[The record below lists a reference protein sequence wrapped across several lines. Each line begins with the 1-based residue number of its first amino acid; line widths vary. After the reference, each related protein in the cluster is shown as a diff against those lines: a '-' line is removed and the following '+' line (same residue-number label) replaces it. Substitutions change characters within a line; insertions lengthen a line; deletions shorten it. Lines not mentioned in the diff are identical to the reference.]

1 MAIGLNY
8 HSLLAFRAL
17 WSQMRYIKSSTS
29 WTPYL
34 SMAQEQR
41 DYPIAYPNHIPR
53 FPLRW
58 LIQTLTLPSI
68 ARKVHKIFSETSPIS
83 RCLPVFCGA
92 IPNTSIFQ
100 TSATAREKRVFVNST
115 MIHLRTRKS
124 SSLSTKMIVSDC
136 CQFGRGI
143 DQWCC

>member
-1 MAIGLNY
+1 
-8 HSLLAFRAL
+8 
-17 WSQMRYIKSSTS
+17 
-29 WTPYL
+29 
-34 SMAQEQR
+34 
-41 DYPIAYPNHIPR
+41 
-53 FPLRW
+53 
-58 LIQTLTLPSI
+58 
-68 ARKVHKIFSETSPIS
+68 
-83 RCLPVFCGA
+83 VFCGA